1 MTRNGALLETFHD
14 FAPEPGDFLSALVAG
29 LSAPRKSLPCR
40 FFYDKR
46 GSALFDRI
54 CELPEYYITRTE
66 NALLRDVSGEI
77 AELAGPRAHL
87 IEFGSGSSRKIRT
100 LLDAFA
106 QPRAYTAI
114 DISRQ
119 HLLQSTNAVAAD
131 YPSVAVSAV
140 CADYTRPLELPG
152 LETASGA
159 RPVAFFPGSSIGN
172 FSHPEAREF
181 LANVAAMLTPAGGDL
196 LIGVDLK
203 KDIAVLEAAYNDSAG
218 VTADFNLNLLARAN
232 TELGADF
239 DLAAFRHQAIY
250 NAEEGRIEMYLFS
263 TRAQQVTVGGHGFH
277 FADGE
282 AVHTENSHKYSIVD
296 FRDLARSAG
305 FRPVASWTDTDQ
317 LFSIHYL
324 RAEGPKGD

>member
-1 MTRNGALLETFHD
+1 MTQNADRLACFHD
-14 FAPEPGDFLSALVAG
+14 VAPAPEDFLSALAAG
-29 LSAPRKSLPCR
+29 LSAPRKSLPCK

-54 CELPEYYITRTE
+54 CELPEYYVTRTE
-66 NALLRDVSGEI
+66 VALLDQVSGEI
-77 AELAGPRAHL
+77 AGLAGPGVHL

-100 LLDAFA
+100 LLDRLADPA
-106 QPRAYTAI
+106 AYTAI

-119 HLLQSTNAVAAD
+119 HLLDSTQAVARD

-140 CADYTRPLELPG
+140 CADYTRPLDLPG
-152 LETASGA
+152 LETVPGA
-159 RPVAFFPGSSIGN
+159 PPVAFFPGSSIGN
-172 FSHPEAREF
+172 FSHRDARAF
-181 LANVAAMLTPAGGDL
+181 LANVASLLAPTGGDL

-203 KDIAVLEAAYNDSAG
+203 KDVAILEAAYNDSAG

-250 NAEEGRIEMYLFS
+250 NTREGRIEMYLFS
-263 TRAQQVTVGGHGFH
+263 TRAQTVTVGGQRFQ

-282 AVHTENSHKYSIVD
+282 AVHTENSHKYAVEE

-305 FRPVASWTDTDQ
+305 FRPGAAWTDPDR
-317 LFSIHYL
+317 LFAIHYL
-324 RAEGPKGD
+324 RLT